1 MKISINNILYAL
13 ADALDYVEG
22 EMLGATIHHSRRVA
36 YIAIMMGRTFG
47 LTDKQLMDLAASC
60 VLHDNA
66 LTEYN
71 QSELNRGIDILKDST
86 AFNIKDHC
94 VMGEQNVSTLPFY
107 QRAKGAILY
116 HHEEADGS
124 GPFGLKT
131 AEIPLYARIIHIAD
145 IVDVAFDMSD
155 MNYNKYQRIL
165 SFVDGSRG
173 TRFDEEMVETFSQV
187 CTYGELSRMDNEY
200 IITLLHDALP
210 VVPTEYTSEDMY
222 GIAAMFAKI
231 TDYKSSFT
239 CRHSQGVAA
248 KAKTLSQYYGFDEST
263 VAKMYFAGA
272 LHDIGKLIIEKD
284 ILEKPDKLTSEE
296 YTQIQNHAYASWEIL
311 GGIDGIDDIRG
322 WAAYHH
328 EKLDG
333 SGYPFGKKADEL
345 CLNERMM
352 ACIDIYQALT
362 EERPY
367 KHGMDHDKVMEIMK
381 KEVDAGQ
388 LDGKIVNDI
397 DKCFKEQDVDIAS

>member
-22 EMLGATIHHSRRVA
+22 EMLGATTYHSRRVA
-36 YIAIMMGRTFG
+36 YIAILMGRKLG
-47 LTDKQLMDLAASC
+47 LSDKELMDLAASC

-86 AFNIKDHC
+86 AFSTKGHC

-131 AEIPLYARIIHIAD
+131 PDIPLYARIIHIAD
-145 IVDVAFDMSD
+145 ITDVAFDLSD
-155 MNYNKYQRIL
+155 MNYNKYQRIIN
-165 SFVDGSRG
+165 FVDGSNG
-173 TRFDEEMVETFSQV
+173 IRFDDEMVRTFNDV
-187 CTYGELSRMDNEY
+187 CTYGQLCRMDNDY
-200 IITLLHDALP
+200 IVTLLHDALP
-210 VVPTEYTSEDMY
+210 IVPTEYTSEDMA

-239 CRHSQGVAA
+239 SMHSQGVAD
-248 KAKTLSQYYGFDEST
+248 KAKELSIYYGFDNET

-272 LHDIGKLIIEKD
+272 LHDVGKLIIEND
-284 ILEKPDKLTSEE
+284 ILEKEDKLTDSE
-296 YTQIQNHAYASWEIL
+296 YVQMKNHAYASWEIL
-311 GGIDGIDDIRG
+311 GRIDGIDDIRE
-322 WAAYHH
+322 WASLHH

-333 SGYPFGKKADEL
+333 SGYPFGKKANEL
-345 CLNERMM
+345 SEKDRII
-352 ACIDIYQALT
+352 ACVDIYQALT

-367 KHGMDHDKVMEIMK
+367 KHGMSHEKVIEIMND
-381 KEVDAGQ
+381 EVAQGKLDAR
-388 LDGKIVNDI
+388 IVEDI
-397 DKCFKEQDVDIAS
+397 DKCFEPSAINQAS